1 MVVCFFR
8 AVFTSNLRCVYLSFL
23 CIFQHVHC
31 FLECLFLSCDMAKLY
46 YIAIISL
53 KAVVSKHVD
62 MTVHGVFEVEVSEER
77 ERVFALNH
85 NWAVIA
91 QGTDIV

>member
-1 MVVCFFR
+1 MSKF
-8 AVFTSNLRCVYLSFL
+8 
-23 CIFQHVHC
+23 
-31 FLECLFLSCDMAKLY
+31 Y

-62 MTVHGVFEVEVSEER
+62 MTVHGVFEVEVTEER

-85 NWAVIA
+85 NWVVIA
-91 QGTDIV
+91 QGTDIVWLTYPNVPLILLGQDKMSDSHLSEKDNDMH